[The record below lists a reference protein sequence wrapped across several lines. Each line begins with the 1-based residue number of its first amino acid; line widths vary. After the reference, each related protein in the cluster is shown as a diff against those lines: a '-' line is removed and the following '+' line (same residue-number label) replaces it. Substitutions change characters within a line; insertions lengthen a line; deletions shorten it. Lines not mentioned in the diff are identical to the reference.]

1 MLVLVKVKNI
11 LVCYKYFLFM
21 IQVIAKLFDF
31 IENGVYLCSRGEKQT
46 HIAPHDKS
54 FVTELMGVWLL
65 SHPYLKLKFRDLC
78 FTVCA

>member
-1 MLVLVKVKNI
+1 
-11 LVCYKYFLFM
+11 M
-21 IQVIAKLFDF
+21 IQIVAKLFDF
-31 IENGVYLCSRGEKQT
+31 IENGVYWKEQKQT
-46 HIAPHDKS
+46 HIAPHDQI